1 MLVARFVRGRR
12 RARVA
17 LVMPMMGV
25 GPASVPA
32 PTELGLVPVP
42 SGGSGPDHSD
52 FRGSAKMVRMMLPSY
67 GIWLGI
73 AFGVLSCAA
82 YTAAAVAQRRLAV
95 HLTEPLTGRRQIGLL
110 LRHPLWWVSLV
121 FNGGRAGFQV
131 AAVGFAPLTVVQ
143 PLGVL
148 VLVFGIPWSAR
159 LGGRG
164 VSRAEWHGAAYT
176 MVALGVLLA
185 VTVTGDQ
192 GGVLSE
198 TDSTLVGSGT
208 VLLLAGAAWL
218 AGRVSS
224 AAWRSYLL
232 AGAAGVAF
240 GVSSAT
246 VKTALWAFASWG
258 AVAFVHPATLA
269 TPVLAVLG
277 LFLAQAA
284 YQGMDLG
291 APLGITTLANPVSAA
306 IVGVAFMGETYSG
319 GWLGGFIAVAC
330 ALVAAHGIRLLTV
343 VSVDSPGDTTRPPE
357 AESHT

>member
-1 MLVARFVRGRR
+1 MTL
-12 RARVA
+12 
-17 LVMPMMGV
+17 L
-25 GPASVPA
+25 
-32 PTELGLVPVP
+32 
-42 SGGSGPDHSD
+42 
-52 FRGSAKMVRMMLPSY
+52 SY
-67 GIWLGI
+67 GMWLGI
-73 AFGVLSCAA
+73 TFGVLSCVA
-82 YTAAAVAQRRLAV
+82 YTVAAVAQRRLAV
-95 HLTEPLTGRRQIGLL
+95 RLAEPLTGGQQVGRL

-159 LGGRG
+159 LEHRR
-164 VSRAEWHGAAYT
+164 VSSSEWRGAAFT

-185 VTVTGDQ
+185 VTVTGDV

-198 TDSTLVGSGT
+198 SDAVLVGAGT
-208 VLLLAGAAWL
+208 VLLLTAVAWA
-218 AGRVSS
+218 AGRVPSV
-224 AAWRSYLL
+224 AWRSYLL

-246 VKTALWAFASWG
+246 VKTAVWAFG
-258 AVAFVHPATLA
+258 DLGVAGFAHPATLA
-269 TPVLAVLG
+269 TPVIAVFG

-291 APLGITTLANPVSAA
+291 APLGITTLANPVAA
-306 IVGVAFMGETYSG
+306 AVVGVAFMEEVYAG
-319 GWLGGFIAVAC
+319 GLLGAVIAVVC

-343 VSVDSPGDTTRPPE
+343 RSDGSSRPLPEASEPGFPEPEARPGIGTRHSAPGTRP
-357 AESHT
+357 